1 MAVVILGGELSGV
14 ALNFLAS
21 PLGPQGGVL
30 WPLMSNAWA
39 TLASACGLP
48 DLPTDNQEL
57 RDQLLQM
64 ARNWMAE
71 AMHERYKD
79 AVARKPA
86 SPKQSR
92 NRILTPSS
100 AIDTTTQGA

>member
-1 MAVVILGGELSGV
+1 MATDEECVGYARECVR
-14 ALNFLAS
+14 LAG
-21 PLGPQGGVL
+21 L
-30 WPLMSNAWA
+30 A
-39 TLASACGLP
+39 T
-48 DLPTDNQEL
+48 DQEL
-57 RDQLLQM
+57 REQLLQM

>member
-1 MAVVILGGELSGV
+1 MATDEQCVGYARECER
-14 ALNFLAS
+14 LA
-21 PLGPQGGVL
+21 G
-30 WPLMSNAWA
+30 
-39 TLASACGLP
+39 LAA
-48 DLPTDNQEL
+48 DNQEL

-71 AMHERYKD
+71 AMHEHYKD